1 MERGEGKG
9 RLVDFDYNS
18 NTYKVS
24 GGSKQGGKLRRRL
37 TVENIKADLCLSL
50 CLPEMLCESI
60 CVCACVC
67 FCVCVYVGGC
77 SSQSTRPSTRV
88 GCLCGEVWTNVLLQI
103 SKITVIR
110 NSFLFASYSLL
121 HPPPH
126 TEVFFMPH
134 VDIDVVCVSV
144 CAFVWV
150 CCVFYSLALYSKWC
164 PAASCVSCV
173 HQLVWSACLR
183 RFLLLFTG
191 RGIGIEHWNRPDR
204 NSTTDRH
211 MSNANA
217 HSVCPSVHTL
227 STWKSLLCE
236 LWKQAKSCGCFS
248 QSVDAGIW

>member
-1 MERGEGKG
+1 
-9 RLVDFDYNS
+9 
-18 NTYKVS
+18 
-24 GGSKQGGKLRRRL
+24 
-37 TVENIKADLCLSL
+37 
-50 CLPEMLCESI
+50 MLCGSI
-60 CVCACVC
+60 CVCLC
-67 FCVCVYVGGC
+67 FCVCVGGC

-121 HPPPH
+121 PFSPY

-134 VDIDVVCVSV
+134 VAIDVVRVSLCACV
-144 CAFVWV
+144 CFRV

-164 PAASCVSCV
+164 PAAFCVSSV

-204 NSTTDRH
+204 NTETDICLMLMRI
-211 MSNANA
+211 
-217 HSVCPSVHTL
+217 PSVPL
-227 STWKSLLCE
+227 SSVHCQHGSFCCVYNERRSEELRMFQSICRCWHPISFTNFTMQQYVGFRQPPIPPENSLC
-236 LWKQAKSCGCFS
+236 
-248 QSVDAGIW
+248 SVDFTEK